1 MDEVEGA
8 FWLVATQ
15 TLSVLLLITPK
26 QLSPG
31 NSVTVMGKTESKSYF
46 GAILSHCFSITNKK
60 KTFTSVLVA
69 SKYVY
74 LTALQ
79 SPSFQW
85 IVVNYPSDS

>member
-31 NSVTVMGKTESKSYF
+31 NSVTVMGKTESKSFF
-46 GAILSHCFSITNKK
+46 GAILSHCSVLLIK
-60 KTFTSVLVA
+60 KTIHLCVGS
-69 SKYVY
+69 
-74 LTALQ
+74 
-79 SPSFQW
+79 
-85 IVVNYPSDS
+85 